1 MKRIIRAVLDL
12 FTDTTGE
19 YWEWTWDSEEE
30 RQSFIKYWNAC
41 H

>member
-1 MKRIIRAVLDL
+1 MKRILRTILDL
-12 FTDTTGE
+12 FVDTAAP

-30 RQSFIKYWNAC
+30 RRNFIKYWNAC